1 MNPATKAKIKQFAND
16 KPMNEAVYSV
26 VSEKLFSTSK
36 DRDVNVLAARFLAIE
51 ILNEAW
57 KDMLRFKEGEE
68 NVSKEVNQIGM

>member
-1 MNPATKAKIKQFAND
+1 MNPATKAKIRQFAND
-16 KPMNEAVYSV
+16 KQMNEAVYDV

-57 KDMLRFKEGEE
+57 KDMLRLKEDEE
-68 NVSKEVNQIGM
+68 KVSKEVNQIGM

>member
-1 MNPATKAKIKQFAND
+1 MNPTQKAKIKQFAND
-16 KPMNEAVYSV
+16 KQMSEAVYNV

-57 KDMLRFKEGEE
+57 KEMLRFKEDEE